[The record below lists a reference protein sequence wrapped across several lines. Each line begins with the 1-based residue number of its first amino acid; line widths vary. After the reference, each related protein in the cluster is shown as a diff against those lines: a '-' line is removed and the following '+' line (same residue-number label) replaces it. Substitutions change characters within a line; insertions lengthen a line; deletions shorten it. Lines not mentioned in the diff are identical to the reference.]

1 MAKPTESAF
10 AGATPAFL
18 TLDDRIPSS
27 LKELLHEAEGCSNG
41 GFLIG
46 ATSCAQRAV
55 DAILK
60 MEKVE
65 GATHEA
71 RVRAL
76 VDKTPGFPQLLTSVL
91 IQIGDVIARDTAKL
105 PANTLQLLLATIKAA
120 AWEIYV
126 VAPERAERLQHVRRL
141 IDATDRKTAPG
152 TASAAAPAPTPAAAP
167 FATPAALAAMGDAP
181 AAPPPPIS
189 ASL

>member
-1 MAKPTESAF
+1 MAKSTESVSTA
-10 AGATPAFL
+10 AAPAFL
-18 TLDDRIPSS
+18 ALDDRIPSS
-27 LKELLHEAEGCSNG
+27 LKELLHEAEGCASG

-55 DAILK
+55 DTLLK
-60 MEKVE
+60 MEKAE
-65 GATHEA
+65 GASHEA

-105 PANTLQLLLATIKAA
+105 PVHTLHLLLATIKAA

-126 VAPERAERLQHVRRL
+126 VAPERGERLQHVRRL
-141 IDATDRKTAPG
+141 IDATDRKP
-152 TASAAAPAPTPAAAP
+152 AAAPAPPQ
-167 FATPAALAAMGDAP
+167 FATPEALAAMGDAP
-181 AAPPPPIS
+181 AAPPLS
-189 ASL
+189 ATASL